1 MMQIICDL
9 SQPAR
14 IDRYMSN
21 LQLEGLHSRSCLEK
35 LFIDK
40 KVLVNGKPVK
50 KSYQVQNKDVIEYEM
65 TAVEPSHEL
74 EGEDI
79 PLDIVYEDEY
89 LAVINK
95 PVGMVVH
102 PGAGVYNGT
111 LANALVHKYGT
122 KLSSAGEN
130 QRPGIVHR
138 LDKDTS
144 GLLLIARNDK
154 IHYLLSEQFQ
164 KREVSKKYLA
174 ITTGFPE
181 EPEGK
186 IITFVNRNPL
196 NRKKMAVTKEGRQAI
211 SIYKVIEYYE
221 YFALMEIDLRTG
233 RTHQIRVHLEHINC
247 PVLGD
252 SLYNNQ
258 KRTMNSVPIEYR
270 KRIKFLLTS
279 HLKRQAL
286 HAWKLGFVHPVTG
299 ERLEFKVEM
308 PPDMKKAI
316 DYVKQLF

>member
-1 MMQIICDL
+1 MMQITCDL
-9 SQPAR
+9 TQPAR

-35 LFIDK
+35 LFIEK
-40 KVLVNGKPVK
+40 KVLVNGNPVK
-50 KSYQVQNKDVIEYEM
+50 KSFQVQNNDVIEYEV
-65 TAVEPSHEL
+65 TAVEPSPDL

-79 PLDIVYEDEY
+79 PLDIIYEDEY

-95 PVGMVVH
+95 PAGMVVH
-102 PGAGVYNGT
+102 PGAGVYSGT
-111 LANALVHKYGT
+111 LANALVYKYGNG
-122 KLSSAGEN
+122 LSSAGEY

-164 KREVSKKYLA
+164 KREVNKKYLA
-174 ITTGFPE
+174 ITTGFPDI
-181 EPEGK
+181 PEGE
-186 IITFVNRNPL
+186 IRTFIDRNPQ
-196 NRKKMAVTKEGRQAI
+196 NRKKMAIAKEGRQAI
-211 SIYKVIEYYE
+211 SIYKILEYYG
-221 YFALMEIDLRTG
+221 YFALMEIDLKTG

-270 KRIKFLLTS
+270 KRIKFLLTT

-286 HAWKLGFVHPVTG
+286 HAWKLGFVHPITA
-299 ERLEFKVEM
+299 ERLDFKVEM
-308 PPDMKKAI
+308 PPDMQKAI
-316 DYVKQLF
+316 EYVKQLF

>member
-9 SQPAR
+9 SLPER

-21 LQLEGLHSRSCLEK
+21 LQLDGLHSRSCLEK

-40 KVLVNGKPVK
+40 KVLVNGKTVK
-50 KSYQVQNKDVIEYEM
+50 KSFQVQNNDVIEYE
-65 TAVEPSHEL
+65 VPIIEPSQDL
-74 EGEDI
+74 KPEDI
-79 PLDIVYEDEY
+79 PLDIVYEDEF

-95 PVGMVVH
+95 PAGMVVH
-102 PGAGVYNGT
+102 PGAGVYSGT

-122 KLSSAGEN
+122 GLSSPGEY

-144 GLLLIARNDK
+144 GLLLIARQDK

-164 KREVSKKYLA
+164 KRQVSKKYLA

-181 EPEGK
+181 NPEGE
-186 IITFVNRNPL
+186 IRTFIDRNPQ
-196 NRKKMAVTKEGRQAI
+196 NRKKMAIAKEGRQAI
-211 SIYKVIEYYE
+211 SIYKVLEHYE
-221 YFALMEIDLRTG
+221 YFALMEINLKTG
-233 RTHQIRVHLEHINC
+233 RTHQIRVHLEYINC

-279 HLKRQAL
+279 HLRRQAL
-286 HAWKLGFVHPVTG
+286 HAWKLGFIHPVTG
-299 ERLEFKVEM
+299 ERLDFKSEM
-308 PPDMKKAI
+308 PSDMKKAI
-316 DYVKQLF
+316 DYIKQLF